1 MIDIENNE
9 DIFLNIFKTK
19 NKEIDKK
26 LIFFDVGAHIGQSAI
41 RFKKR
46 FQNCAIHCFEPYE
59 KSFLKLNENTK
70 KQSNIHYNNIALGK
84 EEKLE
89 KLYINEKTETS
100 SFFKLNQNYS
110 EKDKTKNINT
120 KLCKVRKLDNYVLE
134 NNIKKIDYL
143 KIDVQGEEYSVLI
156 GSEETLKL
164 NKISFIEIEIILND
178 YYSYGGNNLLR
189 VLTYLEKYNFRLLN
203 LTNMDFDNDN
213 CLKWFD
219 LLFVSNETY
228 P

>member
-1 MIDIENNE
+1 MTDIENNE

-19 NKEIDKK
+19 NKKIDKEF
-26 LIFFDVGAHIGQSAI
+26 IFFDVGAHIGQSAI
-41 RFKKR
+41 RFKKK
-46 FQNCAIHCFEPYE
+46 FQNCTIHCFEPYE

-84 EEKLE
+84 EEKIE

-100 SFFKLNQNYS
+100 SFFKLNKNYS
-110 EKDKTKNINT
+110 EIDKTKNINT
-120 KLCKVRKLDNYVLE
+120 KLCKVRKLDNYVVE

-143 KIDVQGEEYSVLI
+143 KIDVQGEEYSVLT

-178 YYSYGGNNLLR
+178 YYSTGGNNLLK
-189 VLTYLEKYNFRLLN
+189 VLTYLEKFNFRLLN

-219 LLFVSNETY
+219 LLFVSNETH